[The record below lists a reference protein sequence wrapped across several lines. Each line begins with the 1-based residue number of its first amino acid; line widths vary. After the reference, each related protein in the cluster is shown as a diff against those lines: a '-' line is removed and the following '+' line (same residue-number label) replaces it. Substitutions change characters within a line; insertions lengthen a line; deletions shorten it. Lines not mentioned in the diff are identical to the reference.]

1 MTWHLACLRLTGGIL
16 LGLCPSRYAR
26 LLPHPLPRILA
37 SGPKWKEAAVE
48 FDATEVLISALE
60 LESDAAELDEAIQF
74 LQDDRAKLVLLRH
87 HERVSKAALKSAAVA
102 FRELGL

>member
-1 MTWHLACLRLTGGIL
+1 VTWEESCLRLTGGIL

-37 SGPKWKEAAVE
+37 SGPRWKEAAVE
-48 FDATEVLISALE
+48 FDATEVLAEALATE
-60 LESDAAELDEAIQF
+60 ATAEELDAAIQF
-74 LQDDRAKLVLLRH
+74 LQDDRARLVLLRH